1 MQPLLSG
8 LWLPGWRLLCVALI
22 LTIMQI
28 HRDILR
34 RCTCENIALKTAS
47 AASGALLRCG
57 GSTLVSTITRSAT
70 ARPGTCARDRAKS
83 GSPCTCLALESYLF

>member
-1 MQPLLSG
+1 
-8 LWLPGWRLLCVALI
+8 
-22 LTIMQI
+22 
-28 HRDILR
+28 
-34 RCTCENIALKTAS
+34 
-47 AASGALLRCG
+47 LRCG